1 MSILFNSIFPPD
13 LNESKLR
20 AFIKSHHRFAT
31 RSIIHNIGMRQF
43 NKRPRPSKSKRC
55 HYICLKARRKQLQI
69 GGGGGG
75 AHRNFF
81 FGGGAHI
88 FFFFYLFIYY
98 FFFFLGGGGGHICAN
113 YWGGGHGPPCPPPPP
128 PPIPTAL

>member
-55 HYICLKARRKQLQI
+55 HYICLKAHRKQLQI

-75 AHRNFF
+75 GAHRNFF
-81 FGGGAHI
+81 WGGGTHN
-88 FFFFYLFIYY
+88 FFFYLFIYY
-98 FFFFLGGGGGHICAN
+98 FFFFFFLGGGAYLCKLLGGGGGTA
-113 YWGGGHGPPCPPPPP
+113 PRA